1 MAGATAHG
9 ARSVSIAAAR
19 CFSVVLIPP
28 IFSASALSTP
38 NPLFIIH
45 IYSLFSQDAHSEI
58 SLAVAEKKTNERSR
72 KIAHRRPSIST
83 SDDRGSSQWAAP
95 FRRGAATAYHTPAP
109 HGPGW

>member
-19 CFSVVLIPP
+19 CFSV
-28 IFSASALSTP
+28 
-38 NPLFIIH
+38 
-45 IYSLFSQDAHSEI
+45 DAHSEI